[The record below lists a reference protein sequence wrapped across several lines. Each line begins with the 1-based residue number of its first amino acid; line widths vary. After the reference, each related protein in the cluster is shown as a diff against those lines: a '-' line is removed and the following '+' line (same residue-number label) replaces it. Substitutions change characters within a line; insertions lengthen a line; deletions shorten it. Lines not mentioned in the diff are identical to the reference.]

1 MQFKI
6 QHIRCVFILIILL
19 TSLRFDSTSN
29 MQKEE
34 LLKQPVIQ
42 ADETTLKVNR
52 DGRKAGAS
60 SYMWVYITGEHDDSG
75 KKIILYNY
83 CRTRSTEHLR
93 NFLSAYQGTLVSDG
107 YQPYHTF
114 LEEQALAS
122 AGCWTHCRRATRCR
136 VAR

>member
-1 MQFKI
+1 MIKSSEVYF
-6 QHIRCVFILIILL
+6 
-19 TSLRFDSTSN
+19 SLVYDW
-29 MQKEE
+29 MKEE

-107 YQPYHTF
+107 YQPYRT
-114 LEEQALAS
+114 
-122 AGCWTHCRRATRCR
+122 C
-136 VAR
+136 

>member
-1 MQFKI
+1 MIKSSEVYF
-6 QHIRCVFILIILL
+6 
-19 TSLRFDSTSN
+19 SLVYDW
-29 MQKEE
+29 MKEE

-42 ADETTLKVNR
+42 VDETTLKVNR

-93 NFLSAYQGTLVSDG
+93 NF
-107 YQPYHTF
+107 
-114 LEEQALAS
+114 
-122 AGCWTHCRRATRCR
+122 
-136 VAR
+136 